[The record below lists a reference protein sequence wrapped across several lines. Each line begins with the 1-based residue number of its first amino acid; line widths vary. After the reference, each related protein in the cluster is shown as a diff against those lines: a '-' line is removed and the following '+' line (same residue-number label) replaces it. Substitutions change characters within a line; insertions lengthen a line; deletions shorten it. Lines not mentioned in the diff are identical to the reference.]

1 VLWGRTPLGRIASA
15 GIGALLALAALLGG
29 AGAQA
34 AFPGKPGLVAFDSSG
49 SIWTVSPTQHGSATK
64 LGIGI
69 EPAFSPSG
77 KLIAFVKGG
86 GKLMVMRVDGGG
98 ERVVFAAANGT
109 NLGEPCF
116 SADGKTIF
124 FTLDTSGE
132 GYSDIYSVPVGGG
145 GPTRL
150 THSGSKRSEVASGF
164 ADAAAN
170 RRFVAFQQNGSV
182 MTMRPDGSKL
192 KMLTKGLLPSI
203 SPNSKEVVVQRFEKL
218 AIVGAGGGHERVLDL
233 FPEKK
238 HPGELIREASAP
250 AFSPDGRSIVFTLRK
265 TTDAG
270 PHLHDTKRLE
280 VYSLSTG
287 KVRQLTGPAI
297 GGSRPD
303 WQPLP

>member
-1 VLWGRTPLGRIASA
+1 LTAKRIFAAVVASLALASA
-15 GIGALLALAALLGG
+15 GAFCAMP
-29 AGAQA
+29 AGAT
-34 AFPGKPGLVAFDSSG
+34 FPGKSGLVAFDNSG
-49 SIWTVSPTQHGSATK
+49 SIWTVSPTQHGSATEI
-64 LGIGI
+64 GTGI
-69 EPAFSPSG
+69 EPAYSPNG

-86 GKLMVMRVDGGG
+86 GKLMVMRGDGSG
-98 ERVVFAAANGT
+98 ERIVFAGANGT

-132 GYSDIYSVPVGGG
+132 GYSDIYSVPLSGGE
-145 GPTRL
+145 PTRL
-150 THSGSKRSEVASGF
+150 THSGSKNSEVASGF
-164 ADAAAN
+164 VDAAAN
-170 RRFVAFQQNGSV
+170 GRFVAFQQNGSV

-192 KMLTKGLLPSI
+192 KMLTKGLAPSI

-218 AIVGAGGGHERVLDL
+218 AIVGAGGGHERVLKL
-233 FPEKK
+233 FPKPKRE
-238 HPGELIREASAP
+238 GELIREASAP

-265 TTDAG
+265 TNDAG
-270 PHLHDTKRLE
+270 PHLHQSKQLE
-280 VYSLSTG
+280 IYSLSTH

>member
-1 VLWGRTPLGRIASA
+1 LTAKRIFAAIVASLALASA
-15 GIGALLALAALLGG
+15 GGLGAMP
-29 AGAQA
+29 AGA
-34 AFPGKPGLVAFDSSG
+34 AFPGKPGLIAFDNSG
-49 SIWTVSPTQHGSATK
+49 SIWTVSPTQQGSAAK
-64 LGIGI
+64 LGGGI
-69 EPAFSPSG
+69 EPAYSPNG

-86 GKLMVMRVDGGG
+86 GKLMVMRGDGSG
-98 ERVVFAAANGT
+98 ERVVFKAANGT
-109 NLGEPCF
+109 DLGEPCF

-132 GYSDIYSVPVGGG
+132 GYSDIYSVPLSGGE
-145 GPTRL
+145 PTRL
-150 THSGSKRSEVASGF
+150 THTGSKNSEVDSGF

-170 RRFVAFQQNGSV
+170 GRFVAFQQNGTV

-192 KMLTKGLLPSI
+192 KVLTKGLAPSI
-203 SPNSKEVVVQRFEKL
+203 SPNSREVVVQRFEKL

-265 TTDAG
+265 TNDAG